1 MCYNVNILDC
11 ICGGAMVKDSEFIG
25 LIQEKEGSSFY
36 PDFYQIY
43 AKKNIVILY
52 ANKSFPFKRVPKI
65 IKKGTIGGWVNK
77 ETNITGISWVEKNTL
92 CKNCSIDNSYIESQ
106 KTVFNSTFHDCI
118 VVSNQVVRSSIS
130 KSIVFGVADNVS
142 GHDIAIDKNS
152 IAYGSDNTIFLQNV
166 NLINHTTLMAIE
178 NISIKGNKNKIT
190 IDSGDIRRQD
200 DISSVIEKD
209 VLVVSYKALLGGNE
223 RRFFVS
229 NSGVFEDRDY
239 DFMCSNVSIFELIKS
254 FLEERGCI
262 SPENKL
268 IYSIDKNKNAVLEY
282 LVSEKCRE
290 RFSKETDINTKT
302 NILLKAISFILSLD
316 SDTAQNIC
324 NNSCIDIVSKKIVK
338 ISQEFQPVIF

>member
-25 LIQEKEGSSFY
+25 LIQAKEGSSFY

-142 GHDIAIDKNS
+142 GHDIAIDENS

-209 VLVVSYKALLGGNE
+209 VLVASYKALLGGNE

-254 FLEERGCI
+254 FIEERGCLL
-262 SPENKL
+262 PDNKIL
-268 IYSIDKNKNAVLEY
+268 YSLDKNKNAIFEY
-282 LVSEKCRE
+282 LVSDNCKKEFLR
-290 RFSKETDINTKT
+290 ETDFEQKT
-302 NILLKAISFILSLD
+302 NILLKIVTFILMLD
-316 SDTAQNIC
+316 DTVAQTIC
-324 NNSCIDIVSKKIVK
+324 DNSCIDILNKKIATIPSELV
-338 ISQEFQPVIF
+338 SALF